1 MSTDLVPAS
10 TGYTLSPAEYALL
23 EGDLSKLS
31 EESRLTLYNN
41 VCTSLGLNPMTAPFG
56 YIRLSGKLT
65 LYAKK
70 DCTDQLR
77 RIHGVS
83 ITDLIGRELN
93 GVYIVTAKAQ
103 DKTGRTDVATG
114 AVSLDGLKSEALCN
128 GLMKTETKAKRRVT
142 LSICGLGMLDESE
155 ASSIPGAQM
164 VAHSPILHTEQGRVN
179 TQTGEITEAPP
190 SGELDPLAARR
201 LRCMRTFKEHFD
213 PIALEMSLP
222 PAHIRVKD
230 GRIQVGATFAEMSE
244 ADLDTVEEFMA
255 RPDAPVKP
263 KEAPTPEQS
272 AQTVAAV
279 SA

>member
-1 MSTDLVPAS
+1 MSTDLVPA

-83 ITDLIGRELN
+83 ITDLNGRELN

-155 ASSIPGAQM
+155 ASSIPGAQI
-164 VAHSPILHTEQGRVN
+164 VAHSPILHTDQGRVN
-179 TQTGEITEAPP
+179 TETGEIQDEDASLT
-190 SGELDPLAARR
+190 ARR
-201 LRCMRTFKEHFD
+201 RRCLLAFKEHFD
-213 PIALEMSLP
+213 PIALVKCLP
-222 PAHIRVKD
+222 AVSVLDVTGEPVEPSGKIHMGK
-230 GRIQVGATFAEMSE
+230 TFAEMSE
-244 ADLDTVEEFMA
+244 RDLDTVEEFMA
-255 RPDAPVKP
+255 KPDAPVKE
-263 KEAPTPEQS
+263 KVLA
-272 AQTVAAV
+272 
-279 SA
+279 